1 MASFE
6 AAGGELFK
14 EDWVKFSEEEPDTGD
29 FYIAVDLAG
38 FEAEGSSGVKNK
50 RLDNTAIA
58 IVKANDKGWWVAD
71 IVTDDGMLKKPP
83 RRYLM
88 LLKSMN
94 P

>member
-14 EDWVKFSEEEPDTGD
+14 EDWIKFDEEEPEQGD

-38 FEAEGSSGVKNK
+38 FEDEGSKGVKNS

-58 IVKANDKGWWVAD
+58 VVKANEKGWWVAE
-71 IVTDDGMLKKPP
+71 IIYGMWDVK
-83 RRYLM
+83 
-88 LLKSMN
+88 
-94 P
+94 